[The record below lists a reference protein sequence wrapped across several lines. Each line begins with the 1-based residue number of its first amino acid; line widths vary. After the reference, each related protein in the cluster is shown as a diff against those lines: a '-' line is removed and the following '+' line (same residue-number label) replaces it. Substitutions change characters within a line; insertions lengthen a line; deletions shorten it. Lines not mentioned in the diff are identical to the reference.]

1 MRREVTPNPSF
12 EARPNGRPPGPGRR
26 YAYIFTGPRLASCRW
41 SRLNSNVRPQKETYV
56 LQTELRSS
64 RSPQDGFSLCVYDRC
79 MTSKHFRWQ
88 ASWEIDQGE
97 GVARHD
103 TGLRV
108 RLQDGRGEAEN
119 AEEVI
124 RSLVPKHGAHNAPAM
139 VQRLVREGTQLLI
152 DPHSRGWR
160 G

>member
-1 MRREVTPNPSF
+1 MAGAWRPTAVT
-12 EARPNGRPPGPGRR
+12 
-26 YAYIFTGPRLASCRW
+26 AS
-41 SRLNSNVRPQKETYV
+41 PQTLGLRKKTYV
-56 LQTELRSS
+56 IQPELRRS
-64 RSPQDGFSLCVYDRC
+64 RSPQDGLSLSVYDTG